1 MRRTYVSF
9 ALFLT
14 FVVSALSAI
23 AEAAPNPG
31 ILYSDHSYNYAVG
44 YPNLDF
50 PTVYVGRG
58 QMCLI
63 TINRGEELNVKD
75 NVPVIVADRTRW
87 TVIGSR
93 SGGQRLP
100 NGETVPVTW
109 GVAVQPAQD
118 ADDTWLTI
126 NTEMGNRYI
135 VHLMHHRLTAPEP
148 HGTLEAW
155 KCSAFRGRSR
165 SSRSS
170 SRTMPPA
177 ESTLKP
183 CVGQRVSFVHTASI
197 QANPGD

>member
-14 FVVSALSAI
+14 FIVSALSAI

-126 NTEMGNRYI
+126 NTAMGNRYV
-135 VHLMHHRLTAPEP
+135 VHLVAVARHSRLGEQLVGFYLYHPPHHVAASRVAVRQIVRPQAISQKSVRH
-148 HGTLEAW
+148 HGRRRQTH
-155 KCSAFRGRSR
+155 R
-165 SSRSS
+165 
-170 SRTMPPA
+170 
-177 ESTLKP
+177 
-183 CVGQRVSFVHTASI
+183 
-197 QANPGD
+197 

>member
-1 MRRTYVSF
+1 MRQTSVSF
-9 ALFLT
+9 VLLLAAFMSVLAA
-14 FVVSALSAI
+14 SAD
-23 AEAAPNPG
+23 AAPNPG
-31 ILYSDHSYNYAVG
+31 ILYSDHCYNYAVG

-126 NTEMGNRYI
+126 TTAMGNRYI
-135 VHLMHHRLTAPEP
+135 VHLVAVARHSSLGEQLVGFYLYHPPRRVAPRRAPVRQQLVRPQPVRRNAHHR
-148 HGTLEAW
+148 HGH
-155 KCSAFRGRSR
+155 R
-165 SSRSS
+165 
-170 SRTMPPA
+170 
-177 ESTLKP
+177 
-183 CVGQRVSFVHTASI
+183 
-197 QANPGD
+197 

>member
-1 MRRTYVSF
+1 MHRTYVSF
-9 ALFLT
+9 IMFMA
-14 FVVSALSAI
+14 VIVSSLAGI

-75 NVPVIVADRTRW
+75 NVPVIVADRTHW

-126 NTEMGNRYI
+126 NTAMGNRYI
-135 VHLMHHRLTAPEP
+135 VHLVAVARHSSLGEQLVGFYLYHPPHHVAPPRVVFRRQAVRPQTVSRQSVRRHSHHR
-148 HGTLEAW
+148 
-155 KCSAFRGRSR
+155 
-165 SSRSS
+165 
-170 SRTMPPA
+170 
-177 ESTLKP
+177 
-183 CVGQRVSFVHTASI
+183 
-197 QANPGD
+197 QAHR

>member
-1 MRRTYVSF
+1 MRRTFVSF
-9 ALFLT
+9 VLLLAV
-14 FVVSALSAI
+14 FVSGLAASAD
-23 AEAAPNPG
+23 AAPNPG
-31 ILYSDHSYNYAVG
+31 ILYSDHSYHYAVG

-93 SGGQRLP
+93 SGGQRLS

-109 GVAVQPAQD
+109 GVAVQPSQD

-126 NTEMGNRYI
+126 NTAMGNRYI
-135 VHLMHHRLTAPEP
+135 VHLVAVARHSSLGEQLVGFYFYHPPRHVAAPRVILRRPPISPQPVRRHAHRRHA
-148 HGTLEAW
+148 
-155 KCSAFRGRSR
+155 RR
-165 SSRSS
+165 
-170 SRTMPPA
+170 
-177 ESTLKP
+177 
-183 CVGQRVSFVHTASI
+183 
-197 QANPGD
+197 

>member
-1 MRRTYVSF
+1 MRRTYVSVV
-9 ALFLT
+9 LFVT
-14 FVVSALSAI
+14 FIVSALSVI

-31 ILYSDHSYNYAVG
+31 ILYSDHSYNYSVG

-63 TINRGEELNVKD
+63 TIKRGEELNVKD

-93 SGGQRLP
+93 AGGQRLP

-109 GVAVQPAQD
+109 GIAVQPAQD

-126 NTEMGNRYI
+126 NTAMGNRYI
-135 VHLMHHRLTAPEP
+135 VHLVAVARHSSMGEQLVGFYLYHPTRHVASPRVAVRRQVVRPQAASRQSVRRHGRRRQAHR
-148 HGTLEAW
+148 
-155 KCSAFRGRSR
+155 
-165 SSRSS
+165 
-170 SRTMPPA
+170 
-177 ESTLKP
+177 
-183 CVGQRVSFVHTASI
+183 
-197 QANPGD
+197 